1 MSGPLRIAVKLI
13 STFVLIVVLC
23 ALQRLIFIAVYH
35 HLDPDAGFLGFMP
48 SMLHGIPMDCTVAG
62 YLTAIPGLMA
72 IAGVSVKSKWLAIAE
87 KTYYAIIALILALI
101 FCLDIVL
108 YGYWDFRLDST
119 PLFYFTTSP
128 SSALASATTAEMLL
142 APIAVIAAAAVIY
155 LLFIKLIF
163 TQKIAPGKRKA
174 ASYATAII
182 MTALLFIPIRG
193 GFTVSTM
200 NVSRAY
206 FSTNTRLNHAA
217 VNPVFSLLYSATHQ
231 TNFAAQYRFFSD
243 DEAKELFAELNRPDE
258 SLKSD
263 SIAPL
268 LNTSRPD
275 ICLIILESFS
285 SHLMPVLGGEDIA
298 SGLDSTAREGML
310 FTNAYASSFR
320 TDRALPAILGAF
332 PAQPSTSLM
341 KFVEKTEKLP
351 SLPMSL
357 RKAGYENTYY
367 YGGDA
372 NFTNMRAY
380 LANCGFGRIISDT
393 DFTIKDKLSK
403 WGVHDHLLFQRA
415 FSELS
420 QKEGDAPRFSVIQT
434 SSSHEPFEVP
444 YSNPRFADSPQK
456 NAFAYTDSCLTDF
469 INRMKATETYRNT
482 LFIIVPDHY
491 GAYPAR
497 PDDALDRHHV
507 PVVFCGGA
515 LARTG
520 EEISVPASQTDI
532 AATVLSALS
541 LPTEEFIFSHDLLNP
556 VSPKYAFFSEPSL
569 IGFVTENDTVTI
581 NCDSETLLTAKG
593 NDIAKAEAFAKA
605 YLQTIYD
612 QLSR

>member
-1 MSGPLRIAVKLI
+1 MSGPLRTAVKLI
-13 STFVLIVVLC
+13 STFVLIVALC
-23 ALQRLIFIAVYH
+23 ALQRLVFITIYH
-35 HLDPDAGFLGFMP
+35 HLDPATEFSGFLP

-62 YLTAIPGLMA
+62 YLTAIPGLLA
-72 IAGVSVKSKWLAIAE
+72 IAGVSVKSRWLAFAE
-87 KTYYAIIALILALI
+87 KTYYAITAAILSLI
-101 FCLDIVL
+101 FCLDLVL

-119 PLFYFTTSP
+119 PLFYFSTSP
-128 SSALASATTAEMLL
+128 AAAMASASTAEMIL
-142 APIAVIAAAAVIY
+142 APSAVIATAVVIY

-163 TQKIAPGKRKA
+163 AQKITPDRKPT
-174 ASYATAII
+174 SYAAAILL
-182 MTALLFIPIRG
+182 TALLFIPIRG

-206 FSTNTRLNHAA
+206 FSTNPRLNHAA

-231 TNFAAQYRFFSD
+231 TNFAAQYRFFAD
-243 DEAKELFAELNRPDE
+243 TEAKELFEELNNPIA
-258 SLKSD
+258 STQSD

-285 SHLMPVLGGEDIA
+285 SHLMPVLGGGENIA
-298 SGLDSTAREGML
+298 SGLDSIAREGML

-357 RKAGYENTYY
+357 HKAGYENTYY

-380 LANCGFGRIISDT
+380 LANCGFDRIISDT
-393 DFTIKDKLSK
+393 DFPIKDKLSK
-403 WGVHDHLLFQRA
+403 WGVHDHLLFQKA
-415 FSELS
+415 FSEFS
-420 QKEGDAPRFSVIQT
+420 RKEGNAPRFNVIQT

-491 GAYPAR
+491 GAYPPR
-497 PDDALDRHHV
+497 PEDALDRHRV
-507 PVVFCGGA
+507 PIVLCGGA

-532 AATVLSALS
+532 AATILSALS
-541 LPTEEFIFSHDLLNP
+541 LPAEEFMFSHDLLNP
-556 VSPKYAFFSEPSL
+556 RSPGYAFFSEPSL
-569 IGFVTENDTVTI
+569 IGLVTENDTVTI
-581 NCDSETLLTAKG
+581 NCDSETLLSAKG
-593 NDIAKAEAFAKA
+593 TDPRKAEAFAKA